1 MSAEIINLDNRRYWR
16 AVARL
21 HRQGPRAL
29 LEFLTCLEA
38 EAADRGKDGE
48 LRQLV
53 VDLSRAPAPSL
64 GMPS

>member
-1 MSAEIINLDNRRYWR
+1 MSAQIISLENRRYWR
-16 AVARL
+16 AIARL
-21 HRQGPRAL
+21 HQQGPRAL

-53 VDLSRAPAPSL
+53 IDLSRAPAPSL
-64 GMPS
+64 RMPS